1 MERYCHRIGTEP
13 PSGSGYEHL
22 EISLLFWF
30 GTTVISWKYF
40 AEIFP
45 FCSQNECPCS
55 VVDVRWRKT
64 VLILWHL
71 YRASELWIKSSK
83 TTGTELTHWQLTSQ
97 RHFNNLLLPANPTPV
112 LSGRYDVSI
121 SSAEV
126 LDPPWPARRFVWMLL
141 QSAEWHY
148 PVNVCNAESKYNRAR
163 YALPIPHP
171 FAEALRWRWMTSLR
185 ASPFRAQIERG
196 VTEPL
201 RLEGRSQPLSRDPS
215 LCCVSLAE
223 LSIGFYW
230 VPLPFSSHRKVSH
243 VFTLLPA
250 LKNSLCELNANQCI
264 YKYIYIYSYI

>member
-185 ASPFRAQIERG
+185 ASPLE
-196 VTEPL
+196 L
-201 RLEGRSQPLSRDPS
+201 RLNVELQNHWGWKVGHS
-215 LCCVSLAE
+215 LCHGIPVCVVSLW
-223 LSIGFYW
+223 LSSALDSTESHCPS
-230 VPLPFSSHRKVSH
+230 VPTEKYHTFLLSS
-243 VFTLLPA
+243 
-250 LKNSLCELNANQCI
+250 
-264 YKYIYIYSYI
+264 